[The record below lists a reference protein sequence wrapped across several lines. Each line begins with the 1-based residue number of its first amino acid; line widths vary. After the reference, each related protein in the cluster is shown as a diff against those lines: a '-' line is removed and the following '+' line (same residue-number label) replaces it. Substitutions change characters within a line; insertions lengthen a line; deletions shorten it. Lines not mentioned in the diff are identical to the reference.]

1 MGQPK
6 TIYVQIGR
14 KLSNNSNDAIMTA
27 VFDCFNLY
35 GVIAVQIGIVRVS
48 FTAEAGFKNAMK
60 ILV

>member
-1 MGQPK
+1 MRQPK

-14 KLSNNSNDAIMTA
+14 KLSSKSIDEIMTA
-27 VFDCFNLY
+27 VFDCFNLC